1 MQAFAKRLLL
11 HERFAEAHVH
21 AAFDLAFHEQRVDRA
36 SDVVR
41 DPDLVDANQAGAR
54 VGVDV
59 DDARRVAVGGAWS
72 DAGALVGSG
81 DLRRRVAARGRQGA
95 EPRLSQHA
103 GLFEGDVIE
112 PAAACFYRFDQQRAH
127 LACRFQGGVAGHE
140 GDPGRVR
147 AEVDRGRVGVGCH
160 QPDVRGL
167 QPELFGDDGRE
178 HRIGAL
184 ADFHRS
190 AVRGDA
196 AAVDLDLNLGVRH
209 VVPVDGGAG
218 AGQVGRDRKAHS
230 MPGALFAG
238 LDHLKAHYRANAS
251 SSARRVR
258 THASRRR

>member
-1 MQAFAKRLLL
+1 MAL
-11 HERFAEAHVH
+11 
-21 AAFDLAFHEQRVDRA
+21 HEQRVDRA

-81 DLRRRVAARGRQGA
+81 DLRRRVAARGRKGA
-95 EPRLSQHA
+95 EPRLGQHA
-103 GLFEGDVIE
+103 CLFEGDVIE
-112 PAAACFYRFDQQRAH
+112 PAAACFHRFDQERAH
-127 LACRFQGGVAGHE
+127 LARRFQRGVAGHE
-140 GDPGRVR
+140 GDPGPIR

-178 HRIGAL
+178 HRIRTL

-196 AAVDLDLNLGVRH
+196 AAVDLDLDLGMGH
-209 VVPVDGGAG
+209 VVPVDRGARTG
-218 AGQVGRDRKAHS
+218 EIAGDRKPHAVPRPPLAVVES
-230 MPGALFAG
+230 RCVDDSVRALLEA
-238 LDHLKAHYRANAS
+238 A
-251 SSARRVR
+251 
-258 THASRRR
+258 